1 MKKRLLSLALALALC
16 LGLAAPALAAETRLV
31 EAIPCQYDD
40 AGDFSEGLARVKLN
54 GKWGFI
60 DKTGREAVPCQ
71 YDDAGSFSEGLAAV
85 LLNGKWGFIDK
96 TGKEVVPFKYNT
108 VWPFSEGL
116 AKVWLNHKYGYI
128 DKTGREVVP
137 CQYDK
142 VWNFSNGMA
151 CVGIE
156 VGQVNYT
163 AFFPPKTLYK
173 CGLVNEQGQE
183 VVPCKYDEIDNFE
196 NGFARVK
203 QGEKYGFVDK
213 TGREVVPCKYD
224 RVYGFS
230 EGLAAVVLDKKWGF
244 VDQTG
249 REVIP
254 PQYSDVKDFQ
264 EGVAWVAHYPHWGA
278 IDKTGKVIIP
288 FTYIYLQN
296 GMPDLNEWSRTFIN
310 GLSAVNKAQYD
321 GDRVGRAGVVDVTG
335 QVVIPFEYSRIF
347 PPTEGYI
354 VAEGFDGVKIFDTK
368 GTLLCSGDYDL
379 DLEGGLNEGV
389 LRVMADRYKMSY
401 GYFDVVTGK
410 ELIPCQYRG
419 VDLFSEGM
427 GLVQST
433 DGRSGFVDRS
443 GRMVVPCKYDYAESF
458 RNGFAYVSID
468 KVGSD
473 GEVHTPRGLI
483 DKTGREVLPC
493 QYDEVS
499 ISSEDNMVR
508 VALNGKY
515 GYYTIF
521 KEETAYSSTQKVD
534 VDGEK
539 VTFQCYALKDANGN
553 DTNYI
558 KLRDVASILNGTA
571 VQFNVGW
578 DGAVNIETGKGYAPN
593 GSEMKTPF
601 SGNRVCENATAA
613 TNIDGKAASL
623 DAIVLKDDAGGAYT
637 YYKLRDLGNAL
648 GFKVDWTAEKG
659 IFIETK

>member
-1 MKKRLLSLALALALC
+1 MKKRVLAMALALVLC
-16 LGLAAPALAAETRLV
+16 VGLAVPALAAETV
-31 EAIPCQYDD
+31 ITEAIPCQYDD
-40 AGDFSEGLARVKLN
+40 AEDFSEGLAAVKLNEKWGFVDRTGQMAIPCQYDSAGQFSDGLAAVRLN

-60 DKTGREAVPCQ
+60 DQTGRVVIPCQ
-71 YDDAGSFSEGLAAV
+71 YDSAGQFDDGLALV
-85 LLNGKWGFIDK
+85 RLNG
-96 TGKEVVPFKYNT
+96 
-108 VWPFSEGL
+108 
-116 AKVWLNHKYGYI
+116 KYGYI
-128 DKTGREVVP
+128 DQTGREIVP

-142 VWNFSNGMA
+142 VWDFSNGMA
-151 CVGIE
+151 RVGIE

-163 AFFPPKTLYK
+163 AFFPSKTLYK
-173 CGLVNEQGQE
+173 CGFVNKQGQE

-203 QGEKYGFVDK
+203 QGEKYGFVDEE
-213 TGREVVPCKYD
+213 GQEVVPCKYD
-224 RVYGFS
+224 KVHRFFNGM
-230 EGLAAVVLDKKWGF
+230 AAVELDKKWGF

-254 PQYSDVKDFQ
+254 VQYEDVEDFQ
-264 EGVAWVAHYPHWGA
+264 KDGAWVKSHGNWGA

-288 FTYIYLQN
+288 FTYIYLQT
-296 GMPDLNEWSRTFIN
+296 GTPDLNEWSRKFIN

-347 PPTEGYI
+347 PPKEGYI
-354 VAEGFDGVKIFDTK
+354 VAEGFDGVEIFDTK
-368 GTLLCSGDYDL
+368 GTLLCSGNYDL

-419 VDLFSEGM
+419 VYLFSEGM
-427 GLVQST
+427 GLVWSA
-433 DGRSGFVDRS
+433 DGRFGYVDRS
-443 GRMVVPCKYDYAESF
+443 GRVVVPCKYDGADVF
-458 RNGFAYVSID
+458 RDGFAHVSID

-473 GEVHTPRGLI
+473 EEVHTHRGLI

-499 ISSEDNMVR
+499 ISSEGNMVR

-515 GYYTIF
+515 GYYTIL
-521 KEETAYSSTQKVD
+521 KEETAYPSTQTVD

-539 VTFQCYALKDANGN
+539 VTFQCYALKEGNGM
-553 DTNYI
+553 TNYI
-558 KLRDVASILNGTA
+558 KLRDVADALNGSA
-571 VQFNVGW
+571 AQFEVGFY
-578 DGAVNIETGKGYAPN
+578 GAVNIATGWAYTPN
-593 GSEMKTPF
+593 GSEGSTPF
-601 SGNRVCENATAA
+601 SGERECLPTVQKV
-613 TNIDGKAASL
+613 NIDGKLTNLEAFTL
-623 DAIVLKDDAGGAYT
+623 TDDAGGGYT

-648 GFKVDWTAEKG
+648 GFKVDWTPERG
-659 IFIETK
+659 MFIETK